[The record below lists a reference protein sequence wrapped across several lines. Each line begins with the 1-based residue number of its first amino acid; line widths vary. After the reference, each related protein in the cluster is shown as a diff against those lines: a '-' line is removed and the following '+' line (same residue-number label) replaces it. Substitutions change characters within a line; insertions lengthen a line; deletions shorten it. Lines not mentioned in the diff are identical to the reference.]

1 MMNDEH
7 EMISSLDKQLQIYRQ
22 ISLDFNQLS
31 QLKQQFNSFF
41 STDNRQ
47 DLVVDLLN
55 TKTSLTE
62 KSQQEVN
69 FNDLC
74 SAMINQIQQRINQ
87 LNKIENND
95 EERNSTIIQSYEDAL
110 TKTNLDFTKQFVHLA
125 NIRLECA
132 KLRHRL
138 QESKREVL
146 SRRASNEQGQL
157 LTILDAMIASKSI
170 ENHLNLLKKKVQT
183 EAEQTKKSQENLLPQ
198 IHQQITEQRNQ
209 LNRIDQQLNK
219 IIQEN
224 LFDKLEKL
232 ESKIR
237 DYTRLISEFPQHIHS
252 LNILHLSL
260 SNQIRS
266 NLFTWS
272 NEQFNQINLT
282 NQPIIQ
288 SSPTPLPEIPSQTP
302 STPLTSLKQL
312 LGIRTQ
318 DSTILEPP
326 ATNDSSTK
334 QETQHWDIPSKDEDM
349 FKIICPSLTEIDWQM
364 LNRVDQQIEDSLK
377 DCRQDFNQ
385 YEELFQNMI
394 KETRVLQYEYREK
407 PAFRS

>member
-1 MMNDEH
+1 
-7 EMISSLDKQLQIYRQ
+7 
-22 ISLDFNQLS
+22 
-31 QLKQQFNSFF
+31 
-41 STDNRQ
+41 
-47 DLVVDLLN
+47 
-55 TKTSLTE
+55 
-62 KSQQEVN
+62 
-69 FNDLC
+69 
-74 SAMINQIQQRINQ
+74 
-87 LNKIENND
+87 
-95 EERNSTIIQSYEDAL
+95 
-110 TKTNLDFTKQFVHLA
+110 FVHLA

-224 LFDKLEKL
+224 PFDKLEKL

-272 NEQFNQINLT
+272 NEQFNQINLA

-288 SSPTPLPEIPSQTP
+288 SPPTPLPEILSQTP

-377 DCRQDFNQ
+377 DCRQDFDQ